1 MASSPTA
8 KQIFNDALERAAGD
22 RTAFI
27 DQSCNGDAAL
37 RSRVEELLTAHARAG
52 AFLTS
57 EAPCAR
63 VLERLQEHPG
73 MHLGPYRLIELLGEG
88 GFGAVFQAEQEA
100 PIRRRVAIKIIK
112 LGMDTRQVIAR
123 FEAER
128 QTLAMMD
135 HPNIARVF
143 DAGATE
149 TGRPYFVMELVS
161 GVPITRHC
169 DDNHLSIRERLE
181 LVVDVCRAVQ
191 HAHAKGIIHRDLK
204 PSNVLVAR
212 HDERAVVKVIDFG
225 IAKAIHG
232 RDSEW
237 TLHTGWRQFIG
248 TPAYMSPEQ
257 AGMGNSDI
265 DTRSDVYSLGVMLYE
280 LLTGMAPFGPLR
292 IGVRNQEEYQ
302 RLIREVEP
310 SRPSERFSS
319 LVTFRTP
326 RTGNP
331 RGASE
336 TGDAS
341 SECDLETIALRRRIE
356 PVSLR
361 RTLRGDLDWIVMK
374 CLEKDRA
381 RRYSTPNELASDIAR
396 HLAGE
401 PILAAPPSRAYRV
414 RKFVRRHR
422 GEVISGMLVLASLL
436 AATVGTATFA
446 LREARQRAV
455 AEQNADETARVAKFQ
470 GDMLAAISPRTMGE
484 SLRDDLL
491 AEAERA
497 WKRAGRSSG
506 EIETKK
512 AVLDEILRDANL
524 TNVSIQTL
532 DRNLFET
539 TYQTIDRDF
548 AEQPRLQAHLFQSLA
563 TTLITLN
570 LVKQA
575 MDPQTRAL
583 DLRMRYLG
591 DEHAETHAS
600 IASMVRLLELL
611 GRYDDAVTWAET
623 GYRAG
628 VRVYG
633 ADSPAGLNAERLYGY
648 ALFRRGKFVAAEE
661 HLRRALEGYR
671 REFGD
676 EDRETVQCLRYLGI
690 TLIWLVR
697 IDEAAALL
705 EESLATARRAFDP
718 DDPETLSAIGAMAV
732 LRQAQ
737 GRYSDA
743 EALMREALA
752 GRRRVLGDGHRDTVF
767 SLDRLGQLLLQQLR
781 FEEAEPY
788 FRESLDSFRR
798 YFGDDYPWTC
808 LASDMVGTILMRQER
823 FEEAE
828 PFLIA
833 GVEGARRLWGNDC
846 YELLWPVT
854 HLGILRRFQNRLNE
868 ADGLLTEA
876 LELRRRLRLER
887 NRDAALLESEMGLLR
902 EAQQRLPEAV
912 VWYRDALSGF
922 TQFRGPNHP
931 ETRAAAAQLAVVLE
945 RLGETAELAQLRAQG
960 LVPAAD
966 GP

>member
-1 MASSPTA
+1 MASPPTA

-22 RTAFI
+22 RAAFI
-27 DQSCNGDAAL
+27 AQCCNGNAAL
-37 RSRVEELLTAHARAG
+37 RSRVEELLAAHASAG
-52 AFLTS
+52 AFLAS

-88 GFGAVFQAEQEA
+88 GFGAVFLAEQES
-100 PIRRRVAIKIIK
+100 PIRRRVAVKIIK

-191 HAHAKGIIHRDLK
+191 HAHAKGVIHRDLK

-212 HDERAVVKVIDFG
+212 HDERPVVKVIDFG

-237 TLHTGWRQFIG
+237 THHTGFRQFVG

-257 AGMGNSDI
+257 AGLWDSDI

-280 LLTGMAPFGPLR
+280 LLTGRAPFDLPENGAR
-292 IGVRNQEEYQ
+292 DQHEYQ

-310 SRPSERFSS
+310 SRPSDQFSS
-319 LVTFRTP
+319 LLTFRP
-326 RTGNP
+326 RQKAESD
-331 RGASE
+331 GAS
-336 TGDAS
+336 GARDAS
-341 SECDLETIALRRRIE
+341 SECNPETIALRRQIE
-356 PVSLR
+356 PAALGR
-361 RTLRGDLDWIVMK
+361 MLRGDLDWIVMK

-381 RRYSTPNELASDIAR
+381 RRYATPNELASDIAR

-422 GEVISGMLVLASLL
+422 GEVVSGALVVLSLL
-436 AATVGTATFA
+436 AATVGTTTFA

-455 AEQNADETARVAKFQ
+455 AERNAEETARIAEFN
-470 GDMLAAISPRTMGE
+470 GDMLASINPRQMGE
-484 SLRDDLL
+484 HLREDLL
-491 AEAERA
+491 AEAERG
-497 WKRAGRSSG
+497 WKRAGRSRD
-506 EIETKK
+506 EIETSK
-512 AVLDEILRDANL
+512 AKLDAFLRDANL

-532 DRNLFET
+532 DRTLFET

-548 AEQPRLQAHLFQSLA
+548 AEQPHLQAQLFQNLA
-563 TTLITLN
+563 TTLIALN
-570 LVKQA
+570 LVNQA
-575 MDPQTRAL
+575 IGPQSRAL
-583 DLRMRYLG
+583 ELRMQQLG
-591 DEHAETHAS
+591 EEHAETLDS
-600 IASMVRLLELL
+600 IASMVLLMDLL
-611 GRYDDAVTWAET
+611 GRYGDALTWAET
-623 GYRAG
+623 GYRASI
-628 VRVYG
+628 RVYG
-633 ADSPAGLNAERLYGY
+633 PDSPAGLDAERLYGY
-648 ALFRRGKFVAAEE
+648 ALFRRGTFLEAEQ
-661 HLRRALEGYR
+661 HLRGALEGYR
-671 REFGD
+671 RELGD
-676 EDRETVQCLRYLGI
+676 EDRATLHCMRYLGI
-690 TLIWLVR
+690 TLIRRGHV
-697 IDEAAALL
+697 DAAAALL
-705 EESLATARRAFDP
+705 EETLATAHRALDA
-718 DDPETLSAIGAMAV
+718 DDPETLSATGAMAL

-737 GRYSDA
+737 GRYAEA

-752 GRRRVLGDGHRDTVF
+752 GRRRVLGDAHRDTVF

-781 FEEAEPY
+781 YEEAEPY
-788 FRESLDSFRR
+788 FRESLEILRR
-798 YFGDDYPWTC
+798 CYGDDHPWTC
-808 LASDMVGTILMRQER
+808 LASDMVGTILMRQGR
-823 FEEAE
+823 YEEAE
-828 PFLIA
+828 SFLVA
-833 GVEGARRLWGNDC
+833 GVEGARRFWGSDC
-846 YELLWPVT
+846 YELLWPVM
-854 HLGILRRFQNRLNE
+854 HLGILRRFQGRLDE

-876 LELRRRLRLER
+876 VELRGRLKLGRS
-887 NRDAALLESEMGLLR
+887 RDAALLDSEIGLLR
-902 EAQQRLPEAV
+902 EAQQRLPEAAAC
-912 VWYRDALSGF
+912 YRDAVSGF
-922 TQFRGPNHP
+922 TQYRGPDHP
-931 ETRAAAAQLAVVLE
+931 ETRAAAAQLAAVLE
-945 RLGETAELAQLRAQG
+945 RLGAADELSPLRSQG

-966 GP
+966 AP